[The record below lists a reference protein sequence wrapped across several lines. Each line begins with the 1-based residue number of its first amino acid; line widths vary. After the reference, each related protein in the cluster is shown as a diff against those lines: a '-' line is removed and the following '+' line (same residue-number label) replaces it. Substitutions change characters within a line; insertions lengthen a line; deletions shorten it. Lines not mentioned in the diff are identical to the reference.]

1 MYSFKEHVDGTCK
14 CLLMASRCFIPQ
26 AVFCLKRSNTSTLQG
41 EFLRFPFFFSPQ
53 NFSSL
58 SIYNI
63 LTTKMNV
70 WFQHCKNTFYLLILA
85 LTEYK
90 YIWKGLHGQKASGS
104 VSGKRGKPLF
114 FHAVLVFGSKPAHST
129 TFSRY
134 APLHQLNHSALFLM
148 LTTFFL
154 IFFFFQTKCLICP
167 CNSWQCIMVYLEPS
181 RSFSRFR
188 YHTIQ

>member
-1 MYSFKEHVDGTCK
+1 MDMQMSSYGRLTPAHYKENFWD
-14 CLLMASRCFIPQ
+14 
-26 AVFCLKRSNTSTLQG
+26 
-41 EFLRFPFFFSPQ
+41 FFFFFFPPQ

-104 VSGKRGKPLF
+104 VSGKWGKPLF

-148 LTTFFL
+148 LTTFF
-154 IFFFFQTKCLICP
+154 FFFFSDQVPDLPVQQLAMHYGVFGTEQELQSLSVP
-167 CNSWQCIMVYLEPS
+167 YD
-181 RSFSRFR
+181 
-188 YHTIQ
+188 TITTDIS